1 MQCPQCQQDNPSQ
14 ARFCMRCGAG
24 FTPSCSHCGTE
35 LPVGAFDAVT
45 MGDVLE
51 HLVRPDAALERIAG
65 LLRPGGVL
73 WLALPDAGSRVARTM
88 TAALV
93 EASRDALAQL
103 RRRAA
108 EKLQCAADELDYA
121 GGTFRLRL

>member
-1 MQCPQCQQDNPSQ
+1 
-14 ARFCMRCGAG
+14 
-24 FTPSCSHCGTE
+24 
-35 LPVGAFDAVT
+35 
-45 MGDVLE
+45 
-51 HLVRPDAALERIAG
+51 
-65 LLRPGGVL
+65 
-73 WLALPDAGSRVARTM
+73 M

-121 GGTFRLRL
+121 GGVFRVRRTGGAISLDMKEMTAQIRLLMLAATDAGYRISAIEPG